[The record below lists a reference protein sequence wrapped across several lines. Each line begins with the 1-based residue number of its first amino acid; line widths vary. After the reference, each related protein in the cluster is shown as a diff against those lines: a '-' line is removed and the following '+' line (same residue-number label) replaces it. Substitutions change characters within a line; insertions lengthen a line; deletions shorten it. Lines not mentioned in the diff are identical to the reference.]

1 MKLYEISVKKP
12 VAVTMA
18 VLMFVVIGLYS
29 LTMLPIEMTP
39 DMEMSMA
46 VIATQYSN
54 VGSEEIENMV
64 TKPLEGAIASISGVN
79 TITSQSSEGMSMI
92 MVQFNNGTDMDKAV
106 ADMESNINMV
116 SSFLPDG
123 ANDPMVVKLNTDM
136 MATAQFSIAYEGYDL
151 VQTKQ
156 FVDEVL
162 ENKIKSV
169 NGVASV
175 SVSGAPNR
183 QIDVY
188 IDPAKLYGYDMSIS
202 DIANAI
208 TAQNLNLPAG
218 STHAMGKKLS
228 ARVLGKFESIDDIAS
243 VPLMTAAGQVIN
255 LRDIAEISD
264 GYSDVTSLAR
274 LNNSDAI
281 SVTVSKESDANT
293 VNVVKGIYKALDD
306 MSRANPGFT
315 YDMTME
321 QGTLIEDSVNS
332 VAQNAIS
339 GAVLAIIVLLL
350 FLGSLR
356 TSLVIGISMPVSV
369 ITTFIGMYF
378 SKMSLNVVSLG
389 GLALG
394 VGMLVDNSVVVLE
407 NIFRHRKNGMAP
419 KDASVAGA
427 GEVVGAVIASV
438 LTTCIVYVPILF
450 IDNIMAVM
458 FKQLAFSIIF
468 SQIASL
474 LTTFLLIPMLSSK
487 IGTEPGNSKLSK
499 LLAPFDHAM
508 EKGYRIYEKTVRRV
522 LRRKKSFMA
531 IVLIVFIVCMIAL
544 FSIGMELMP
553 SSDSGSLT
561 VNISLPS
568 GTPLEKT
575 DEMTTKVEE
584 IINQNGNVKSVFAL
598 VGSGTD
604 AASTLMGGG
613 SGDTASI
620 TVTLKDLSE
629 RKDSSEDVVQQLREA
644 LSKIHGCEIEV
655 STQSLAMAS
664 ASSNEM
670 SVQFS
675 ATDDKALEKYI
686 RDAQKVLAS
695 IDGVAETSTSISDTK
710 YELRIRPN
718 RGRAMNYG
726 LTPAQTATLVNNI
739 ISGVTASQYT
749 ESGSEFDIKLKY
761 PKDYADTY
769 EKLSSM
775 RIKTPL
781 GTWVAISDIADI
793 EVEEGYTSL
802 TRVDQRRVITLSA
815 KLYGTDLGTA
825 TARFDKAMEALPAPD
840 GITRDSAGTYE
851 IMIDAMSQLALA
863 IALGI
868 LLMYMI
874 MAAQFGNLIQ
884 PFIILGTIPLAMIG
898 VVLSLVITG
907 SKLSAVAC
915 VGILMLVGIIVN
927 NAIVLIEFINQLKE
941 EKKGIPCD
949 ELIVEAG
956 LVRMRPILMTSLTS
970 ILGFLPMAMSGEGG
984 GAMMQPLAIVLL
996 GGLLVG
1002 TFLTLYVIPVIY
1014 SAVDSKSQRRKS
1026 KKISATH
1033 IKNDSNNSK
1042 EVSL

>member
-29 LTMLPIEMTP
+29 LTMLPMEMTP
-39 DMEMSMA
+39 DMELSMA

-64 TKPLEGAIASISGVN
+64 TKPLEGAVASISGVD
-79 TITSQSSEGMSMI
+79 TITSQSSEGISMI

-106 ADMESNINMV
+106 ADMESNINLV
-116 SSFLPDG
+116 SSFLPDDAG
-123 ANDPMVVKLNTDM
+123 EPMVVKLNTDM

-169 NGVASV
+169 SGVASV

-188 IDPAKLYGYDMSIS
+188 IDPAKLYGYDMSMG
-202 DIANAI
+202 DIATAI

-218 STHAMGKKLS
+218 TTYTMGKKLS
-228 ARVLGKFESIDDIAS
+228 ARVLGKFESIEDIAN
-243 VPLMTAAGQVIN
+243 VPLMTATGQVIN
-255 LRDIAEISD
+255 LRDIAEVKDS
-264 GYSDVTSLAR
+264 YSDITSIAR
-274 LNNSDAI
+274 LNGSDAI

-306 MSRANPGFT
+306 MCRDNPRFT

-339 GAVLAIIVLLL
+339 GAILAIIVLLL

-378 SKMSLNVVSLG
+378 SGMSLNVVSLG

-407 NIFRHRKNGMAP
+407 NIFRHRKSGMEP
-419 KDASVAGA
+419 EKASVTGA

-474 LTTFLLIPMLSSK
+474 LTTFLLIPMLSSR

-499 LLAPFDHAM
+499 LLAPFDRAM
-508 EKGYRIYEKTVRRV
+508 EKGYRFYKKTAQKV
-522 LRRKKSFMA
+522 LCHKKSFMA
-531 IVLIVFIVCMIAL
+531 VVLAIFVVCIFGL

-561 VNISLPS
+561 VSISLPS
-568 GTPLEKT
+568 GTPLEET

-584 IINQNGNVKSVFAL
+584 IINQNKNVKSVFAL
-598 VGSGTD
+598 VGSGID
-604 AASTLMGGG
+604 AASTLIGGS

-629 RKDSSEDVVQQLREA
+629 RKDSAEDVVQQLREA
-644 LSKIHGCEIEV
+644 LSGISGCEIEV

-675 ATDDKALEKYI
+675 ATDDKALEKYVLE
-686 RDAQKVLAS
+686 AEKVLAS

-710 YELRIRPN
+710 YELHIRPN
-718 RGRAMNYG
+718 RNRAMNYG
-726 LTPAQTATLVNNI
+726 LTPAQTATLVNNV

-749 ESGSEFDIKLKY
+749 ESGSEFDIRLKY
-761 PKDYADTY
+761 PDDYANTF
-769 EKLSSM
+769 EKLSSL
-775 RIKTPL
+775 RVKTPL
-781 GTWVAISDIADI
+781 GTWVALSDIADI
-793 EVEEGYTSL
+793 EVNEGYTSL
-802 TRVDQRRVITLSA
+802 TRVAQRRVITLSA

-825 TARFDKAMEALPAPD
+825 TAKFNKAMEALPAPD
-840 GITRDSAGTYE
+840 GITRDSSGTYE
-851 IMIDAMSQLALA
+851 IMIDAMGQLALA

-884 PFIILGTIPLAMIG
+884 PFIILATIPLALIG
-898 VVLSLVITG
+898 VVLSLIVSG
-907 SKLSAVAC
+907 SKLSAVSC

-941 EKKGIPCD
+941 EKKGTPCN
-949 ELIVEAG
+949 ELIVEAA

-1014 SAVDSKSQRRKS
+1014 SAVESRSQRRKNKKSAS
-1026 KKISATH
+1026 KQKDS
-1033 IKNDSNNSK
+1033 IKNNK
-1042 EVSL
+1042 EGSL